1 MLAFEKEEEEQRDYR
16 RRKKKLRELE
26 KKRLRRKRQD
36 IGSYAWYFKESVRDD
51 WDARHPPKTIED
63 IAAEE
68 ILEQERAAAEAD
80 AKLLA
85 QQSGSPTTRSLA
97 SRSPPTSPQANGEP
111 TKPAPERAP
120 Q

>member
-68 ILEQERAAAEAD
+68 ILEQEVVFKETEAGLEEIIEDQGEEIQEKEEKLNEYEAELRKIFGHSMD
-80 AKLLA
+80 
-85 QQSGSPTTRSLA
+85 
-97 SRSPPTSPQANGEP
+97 
-111 TKPAPERAP
+111 
-120 Q
+120 